1 MFFIQHRLAQLNWSR
16 DDLNRAGGPAPA
28 TLYKAHHEGRALS
41 GRTLARLEVAVGWQP
56 GCAQRVL
63 AGGRPILR
71 SYELVDT
78 LIARL
83 DDALERD
90 EDAAVKMTAAELRDF
105 LMTVAEQLD
114 AFYTGRQAVAAG
126 PR

>member
-1 MFFIQHRLAQLNWSR
+1 MFYIQHRLAQLHWSR
-16 DDLNRAGGPAPA
+16 DDLARAGGPAPA
-28 TLYKAHHEGRALS
+28 TLYKAYHEGRALS
-41 GRTLARLEVAVGWQP
+41 ERTLARLEIALGWQP
-56 GCAQRVL
+56 GSAPRVL

-83 DDALERD
+83 DEALERD
-90 EDAAVKMTAAELRDF
+90 EDAAVRMTAAQLRDF

-126 PR
+126 QR